1 MAEPKV
7 NFESQSPKPGG
18 AAMGGGTMI
27 ASSSPSASPP
37 PPAGKR
43 PPPPPPLG
51 AKATV
56 IASAPPAAPSA
67 PPPGPSGTLISA
79 PAPKDDVGNG
89 GTMIA
94 SSDAGVPAVVTTTP
108 SGVVGDLIGTTLLGR
123 YRVIKK
129 LGEGGMGTVY
139 LGEHATIGKKF
150 AVKVL
155 SYEYAHKDDLRER
168 FLQEA
173 RAASMISQENVVEI
187 TDFGDTPDG
196 SVFFIM
202 EFLQGEDLS
211 DTLKSEG
218 RLPWSRA
225 KPIMLQICRALAA
238 AHDAG
243 IIHRDMKPENC
254 YRIARGSN
262 HDFIKVLDFGIAK
275 VTSDD
280 GESEG
285 KGLTRTGMIFGTPE
299 YMSPEQAQGARPDH
313 RVDIY
318 AVGVILYE
326 LLTGEVPFSADTF
339 MGILTKHMFEVPR
352 APSSVVPDADIPFEV
367 ENIILKAMQKDR
379 ELRFANM
386 REMAEAIEAVGT
398 GAAAVHVVSENI
410 ARPSTGEMGF
420 SGSRTTVPGT
430 MPPVAATYEEPRKS
444 NKGLVFGI
452 IGGLALVAAGIGAFI
467 AFGGDDEVA
476 SNTQDDA
483 TVAAPPEK
491 QADPVP
497 EVVAPEEPPKVKEIA
512 VGTQTVNYKI
522 STVDPDG
529 NPIEASILDPRDN
542 GSYGKTNTA
551 EGVFVEKSTEPMEL
565 IIKAKGFDP
574 MAIKIVP
581 VQDKSFEYTLQPEKK
596 AVIPKT
602 TPKKTTPKKTTP
614 TEPDPVPET
623 PTKEDKKPP
632 RRVSPDLKDPFGAR
646 PK

>member
-1 MAEPKV
+1 
-7 NFESQSPKPGG
+7 
-18 AAMGGGTMI
+18 
-27 ASSSPSASPP
+27 
-37 PPAGKR
+37 
-43 PPPPPPLG
+43 
-51 AKATV
+51 
-56 IASAPPAAPSA
+56 
-67 PPPGPSGTLISA
+67 
-79 PAPKDDVGNG
+79 
-89 GTMIA
+89 MIA
-94 SSDAGVPAVVTTTP
+94 SSDSASGVPAPITTQNS

-262 HDFIKVLDFGIAK
+262 EDFIKVLDFGIAK
-275 VTSDD
+275 VTSEDE
-280 GESEG
+280 GEG

-352 APSSVVPDADIPFEV
+352 APSSLVPQADIPLEV

-410 ARPSTGEMGF
+410 ARPSTGEMAF
-420 SGSRTTVPGT
+420 TGSRATTVPGT

-444 NKGLVFGI
+444 NKGLIFGI
-452 IGGLALVAAGIGAFI
+452 VGGLALVAAGIGAFM
-467 AFGGDDEVA
+467 AFGGEDEKVA
-476 SNTQDDA
+476 AGTDEA
-483 TVAAPPEK
+483 AVAAPPEK
-491 QADPVP
+491 QADPTP
-497 EVVAPEEPPKVKEIA
+497 EVVVPEEPIKVKEIA
-512 VGTQTVNYKI
+512 VGTETVTYKI
-522 STVDPDG
+522 TTTDPDG
-529 NPIEASILDPRDN
+529 NPVEASIVDIRDN

-551 EGVFVEKSTEPMEL
+551 EGIEVEKSTEALALEL
-565 IIKAKGFDP
+565 RAPGFEPKSISIIPA
-574 MAIKIVP
+574 
-581 VQDKSFEYTLQPEKK
+581 QDKLFEHVLQPAKK
-596 AVIPKT
+596 ATVPSK

-614 TEPDPVPET
+614 DPEPVPEET

-646 PK
+646 GK

>member
-1 MAEPKV
+1 M
-7 NFESQSPKPGG
+7 
-18 AAMGGGTMI
+18 
-27 ASSSPSASPP
+27 
-37 PPAGKR
+37 
-43 PPPPPPLG
+43 G

-56 IASAPPAAPSA
+56 IASAPPSA
-67 PPPGPSGTLISA
+67 NAGPGPSGTLISA

-94 SSDAGVPAVVTTTP
+94 SSDPGVPAPITTQNT
-108 SGVVGDLIGTTLLGR
+108 SGVVGDLVGTLLLGR

-155 SYEYAHKDDLRER
+155 SYEYAHKEDLRDR

-262 HDFIKVLDFGIAK
+262 EDFIKVLDFGIAK
-275 VTSDD
+275 VTSADE
-280 GESEG
+280 GEG

-313 RVDIY
+313 RVDVY

-352 APSSVVPDADIPFEV
+352 APSSLVPDADIPLEV

-410 ARPSTGEMGF
+410 ARPSTGEMAF
-420 SGSRTTVPGT
+420 TGSRAATTVPGVPGT

-444 NKGLVFGI
+444 NKGLIFGI
-452 IGGLALVAAGIGAFI
+452 VGGLALVAAGIGAFM
-467 AFGGDDEVA
+467 AFGGDDTPVTAE
-476 SNTQDDA
+476 NDDA
-483 TVAAPPEK
+483 AVAAPPEK
-491 QADPVP
+491 QVPETP
-497 EVVAPEEPPKVKEIA
+497 EVVEPEEPPKVKEIA
-512 VGTQTVNYKI
+512 VGTETVNYKI
-522 STVDPDG
+522 TTKDPDG
-529 NPIEASILDPRDN
+529 NLIEASILDPRDN

-551 EGVFVEKSTEPMEL
+551 EGIEVEKSTEPMEL
-565 IIKAKGFDP
+565 ILKASGFEP
-574 MAIKIVP
+574 LPIKIIP
-581 VQDKSFEYTLQPEKK
+581 AQDKLFEHELQPVKK
-596 AVIPKT
+596 TTTQPKT
-602 TPKKTTPKKTTP
+602 TKKTTPKKTTP
-614 TEPDPVPET
+614 DPEPVPET
-623 PTKEDKKPP
+623 PTKEEKKPP

-646 PK
+646 GK

>member
-1 MAEPKV
+1 MAEPKIKL
-7 NFESQSPKPGG
+7 ESQSSKPGM

-27 ASSSPSASPP
+27 ASASASPP
-37 PPAGKR
+37 PAAGKR

-56 IASAPPAAPSA
+56 VASVPS
-67 PPPGPSGTLISA
+67 P
-79 PAPKDDVGNG
+79 PKDDVGSG

-94 SSDAGVPAVVTTTP
+94 SSDAAVPAPITTQNT
-108 SGVVGDLIGTTLLGR
+108 SGVVGDLVGTLLLGR

-225 KPIMLQICRALAA
+225 KAIMLQICRALAA

-262 HDFIKVLDFGIAK
+262 EDFIKVLDFGIAK
-275 VTSDD
+275 VTSEDE
-280 GESEG
+280 GEG

-299 YMSPEQAQGARPDH
+299 YMSPEQAQGAKPDH
-313 RVDIY
+313 RVDVY

-352 APSSVVPDADIPFEV
+352 APSSLVPQADIPLEV

-410 ARPSTGEMGF
+410 ARPSTGEMAF
-420 SGSRTTVPGT
+420 TGSRATTIPGAGMPGT
-430 MPPVAATYEEPRKS
+430 VPPVAGSYEEPRKS
-444 NKGLVFGI
+444 NKGLIFGI
-452 IGGLALVAAGIGAFI
+452 VGGLALVAAGIGAFM
-467 AFGGDDEVA
+467 AFGDDEKTVA
-476 SNTQDDA
+476 ATTDDA
-483 TVAAPPEK
+483 AVAAPPEK
-491 QADPVP
+491 QVTDPEP
-497 EVVAPEEPPKVKEIA
+497 EVVVPEEPEKVKEIA
-512 VGTQTVNYKI
+512 VGTETVNYKI
-522 STVDPDG
+522 TTKDPDG
-529 NPIEASILDPRDN
+529 NLVEASILDPRDQ
-542 GSYGKTNTA
+542 GSYGKTNTT
-551 EGVFVEKSTEPMEL
+551 EGIAVEKSTEPMEL
-565 IIKAKGFDP
+565 VLRASGFEP
-574 MAIKIVP
+574 LPIKIIP
-581 VQDKSFEYTLQPEKK
+581 AQDKLFNYELQPIK
-596 AVIPKT
+596 KT
-602 TPKKTTPKKTTP
+602 TTPTKPIKKTTPKKTTP
-614 TEPDPVPET
+614 DPDPVPEET

-646 PK
+646 GK

>member
-1 MAEPKV
+1 
-7 NFESQSPKPGG
+7 
-18 AAMGGGTMI
+18 
-27 ASSSPSASPP
+27 
-37 PPAGKR
+37 
-43 PPPPPPLG
+43 
-51 AKATV
+51 
-56 IASAPPAAPSA
+56 
-67 PPPGPSGTLISA
+67 
-79 PAPKDDVGNG
+79 
-89 GTMIA
+89 MIA
-94 SSDAGVPAVVTTTP
+94 SSDSGPVAVP
-108 SGVVGDLIGTTLLGR
+108 SVVGTQNSSSVSGAMPNGDLTNQLLLGR
-123 YRVIKK
+123 YRIIKK

-155 SYEYAHKDDLRER
+155 SYEYAHKEDLRER

-225 KPIMLQICRALAA
+225 KPIMLQICRALDA
-238 AHDAG
+238 AHEAG

-254 YRIARGSN
+254 YRITRGSN
-262 HDFIKVLDFGIAK
+262 EDFIKVLDFGIAK
-275 VTSDD
+275 VTSEDE
-280 GESEG
+280 GGEG

-299 YMSPEQAQGARPDH
+299 YMSPEQAQGAKPDH

-352 APSSVVPDADIPFEV
+352 APSSLVPEAEIPLEV

-379 ELRFANM
+379 ELRFSSM

-410 ARPSTGEMGF
+410 ARPTTGEMAF
-420 SGSRTTVPGT
+420 TGSRAATTVPGT
-430 MPPVAATYEEPRKS
+430 VPPVSGTYEEPRKS
-444 NKGLVFGI
+444 NKGLIFGI
-452 IGGLALVAAGIGAFI
+452 VGGLGLVAAGIGAFI
-467 AFGGDDEVA
+467 AFGDNDGPGQKTEDPA
-476 SNTQDDA
+476 A
-483 TVAAPPEK
+483 VAAPPEPEAK
-491 QADPVP
+491 DPEP
-497 EVVAPEEPPKVKEIA
+497 AEVEEPVKVKEIA
-512 VGTQTVNYKI
+512 VGTETVNYKI
-522 STVDPDG
+522 TTVDPDG
-529 NPIEASILDPRDN
+529 NMVEASILDPRDQ

-551 EGVFVEKSTEPMEL
+551 EGVQVEKSDKPMAL
-565 IIKAKGFDP
+565 ILKAKGFEAMNIEIIP
-574 MAIKIVP
+574 I
-581 VQDKSFEYTLQPEKK
+581 QDKLFEYTLEPIKK
-596 AVIPKT
+596 TTTPKTT

-614 TEPDPVPET
+614 EPTPEPEPT

-632 RRVSPDLKDPFGAR
+632 RRVSPDLKDPFGSR
-646 PK
+646 NNNG

>member
-1 MAEPKV
+1 V
-7 NFESQSPKPGG
+7 
-18 AAMGGGTMI
+18 
-27 ASSSPSASPP
+27 
-37 PPAGKR
+37 
-43 PPPPPPLG
+43 
-51 AKATV
+51 
-56 IASAPPAAPSA
+56 
-67 PPPGPSGTLISA
+67 ISA

-94 SSDAGVPAVVTTTP
+94 SSDSGVPAPITVP
-108 SGVVGDLIGTTLLGR
+108 NSGVVGDLIGTLLLGR
-123 YRVIKK
+123 YRVVKK

-211 DTLKSEG
+211 DTLKKEG

-225 KPIMLQICRALAA
+225 KPIMLQICRALGA

-262 HDFIKVLDFGIAK
+262 EDFIKVLDFGIAK
-275 VTSDD
+275 VTSEDE
-280 GESEG
+280 GEG

-299 YMSPEQAQGARPDH
+299 YMSPEQAQGAKPDH

-352 APSSVVPDADIPFEV
+352 APSALVPDAEIPLEV

-379 ELRFANM
+379 ELRFSSM

-410 ARPSTGEMGF
+410 ARPSTGEMAF
-420 SGSRTTVPGT
+420 TGSRATTVPGAGVPGT

-444 NKGLVFGI
+444 NKGLIFGI
-452 IGGLALVAAGIGAFI
+452 VGGLALVAAGIGAFM
-467 AFGGDDEVA
+467 AFGGDETPVV
-476 SNTQDDA
+476 SNTDDA
-483 TVAAPPEK
+483 AVAAPPEK
-491 QADPVP
+491 PVADPTPQVVP
-497 EVVAPEEPPKVKEIA
+497 PEEPPKAKEIA
-512 VGTQTVNYKI
+512 VGIETVNYKI
-522 STVDPDG
+522 TTKDPEG
-529 NPIEASILDPRDN
+529 NLIEASILDPRDN
-542 GSYGKTNTA
+542 GSYGKTNTTD
-551 EGVFVEKSTEPMEL
+551 GVEVEKSTEAMEL
-565 IIKAKGFDP
+565 ILKATGFESLP
-574 MAIKIVP
+574 IKIIP
-581 VQDKSFEYTLQPEKK
+581 AQDKTFEYELQPVKK
-596 AVIPKT
+596 ATTVPKT
-602 TPKKTTPKKTTP
+602 TKKTTPKKTTP
-614 TEPDPVPET
+614 EPEPEPEP
-623 PTKEDKKPP
+623 PTKEEKKPP

-646 PK
+646 RK